1 VTRKHQHGG
10 GHRNVSW
17 RENGR
22 DHFFKTNRE
31 SGAEDVEK
39 ATKAWRGRLA
49 WALITA
55 LVCSA
60 TPRAFADESATQ
72 PLSADW
78 TQREFWQTT
87 SGKPVPD
94 GWQFADGVVSLVDPK
109 RGGNIVT
116 PPLPPDFELSWQ
128 WRIEKGV
135 NSGLKYRVR
144 RHGEDF
150 YFNQYIGPEYQIIDS
165 KPTDVSKGSTGAI
178 YGLVGPVREKVLY
191 PPGQW
196 NQSRVVALGDH
207 LEHYLN
213 GTLVASAVTAGPGW
227 EATVALSKFSGTVDF
242 GGGPSMGR
250 IMLTN
255 HGGRVRYKAF
265 RFVSRDRPV
274 VDEPPRSGPFLAN
287 GSRNSW
293 ADQQSIV
300 IWTRTTRAAEM
311 RADGLPFVAVSTKE
325 AAELSHL
332 QDADRLLAEQL
343 PQGARLDEMF
353 GACPGAA
360 GRVRLSYFPEGKHH
374 QIKHADWK
382 ETVAES
388 DFTAQWKLEG
398 LAADTRYVTVIEAQT
413 TEGEPTDVQRGGFRT
428 PPRRRQAKPLAFC
441 VTTCHDFIR
450 RDDGLN
456 GHKIYA
462 AMSRLAPDFVVHA
475 GDIEYYDKPDPWAF
489 TKELMRF
496 KWGRL
501 FALPANRD
509 FYSRTTSYFIKDDH
523 DTLADDCWPGQTYG
537 TVTFEEGVRLFNE
550 EQFPSRN
557 PRYANIRWGRDLE
570 IWILEGRDYRS
581 PNTAADGPEKTIL
594 GAEQKAWLF
603 DTLQKSAAAFK
614 LVFSPTPI
622 VGPDRDKKH
631 DNHANEVFAWE
642 GRELRE
648 RLSAIPGVI
657 VLCGDRHWQYASVDS
672 ETDLWEFGCGPGS
685 EKHQLGWKPGDQR
698 PSHRFLRVAGG
709 FLSGELAYPAPD
721 KPTLTICHRDVD
733 GAEQSRFV
741 FPQSDPDR

>member
-1 VTRKHQHGG
+1 MANVGRQVTLVWNSK
-10 GHRNVSW
+10 NVVMQRIVWGSLW
-17 RENGR
+17 LVVVTVAAAGELSLL
-22 DHFFKTNRE
+22 FAAE
-31 SGAEDVEK
+31 SVSELAE
-39 ATKAWRGRLA
+39 
-49 WALITA
+49 
-55 LVCSA
+55 
-60 TPRAFADESATQ
+60 
-72 PLSADW
+72 ADW
-78 TQREFWQTT
+78 ASRDFWQTAA
-87 SGKPVPD
+87 GKPVSD
-94 GWQFADGVVSLVDPK
+94 GWQFADGVVSLVQPRK
-109 RGGNIVT
+109 GGSILT
-116 PPLPPDFELSWQ
+116 PPLPPDFELSWEWQ
-128 WRIEKGV
+128 IEKGT

-144 RHGEDF
+144 RYGENIFADR
-150 YFNQYIGPEYQIIDS
+150 YIGLEYQIIDGNPADTS
-165 KPTDVSKGSTGAI
+165 TGSTGAI
-178 YGLVGPVREKVLY
+178 YGLVGPAPSKVLH

-196 NQSRVVALGDH
+196 NQSKVIADGARI
-207 LEHYLN
+207 EHYLN
-213 GTLVASAVTAGPGW
+213 GSLVAAAHAAGPAW
-227 EATVALSKFSGTVDF
+227 ETAVALSKFSGADGF
-242 GGGPSMGR
+242 GRGQCADR
-250 IMLTN
+250 IMLTD
-255 HGGRVRYKAF
+255 HGGRVSYRAF
-265 RFVSRDRPV
+265 RFVPRASRCPPA
-274 VDEPPRSGPFLAN
+274 EPRTGPFLTN

-325 AAELSHL
+325 AAELARL

-398 LAADTRYVTVIEAQT
+398 LAADTRYVIVIEAQT
-413 TEGEPTDVQRGGFRT
+413 PEGQPSDVQRGGFRT
-428 PPRRRQAKPLAFC
+428 APRRGQAEPLAFC

-450 RDDGLN
+450 RDDGLK
-456 GHKIYA
+456 GHKIYT
-462 AMSRLAPDFVVHA
+462 AMTKLAPDFVVHA

-523 DTLADDCWPGQTYG
+523 DTLCDDCWPGQTYG
-537 TVTFEEGVRLFNE
+537 SVTFEEGVRLFNE

-581 PNTAADGPEKTIL
+581 ANTTADGPAKTIL
-594 GAEQKAWLF
+594 GADQKAWLF
-603 DTLQKSAAAFK
+603 DTLEKSEAAFK
-614 LVFSPTPI
+614 LIFSPTPV
-622 VGPDRDKKH
+622 VGPDRDKKR

-642 GRELRE
+642 GRDLRE

-657 VLCGDRHWQYASVDS
+657 VFCGDRHWQYASVDS

-709 FLSGELAYPAPD
+709 FLTGELAYAEPGQPI
-721 KPTLTICHRDVD
+721 LTICHRDVD
-733 GAEQSRFV
+733 GVEQSLFV